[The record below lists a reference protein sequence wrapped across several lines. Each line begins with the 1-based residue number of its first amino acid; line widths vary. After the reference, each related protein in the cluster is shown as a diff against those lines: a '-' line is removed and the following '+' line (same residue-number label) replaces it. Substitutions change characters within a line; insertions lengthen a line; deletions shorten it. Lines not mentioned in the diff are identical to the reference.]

1 MVAVSNAPDDPI
13 ARLDGATLRRSDGT
27 ELTVRAPRETL
38 TGGLD
43 VFVLVDAERG
53 ERRRT
58 AGQILKN
65 IRDGVWTPVDD
76 GVERALWALDP
87 FDDETADGDPDE

>member
-1 MVAVSNAPDDPI
+1 MPEVDDPV

-27 ELTVRAPRETL
+27 ELTLRAPREAL
-38 TGGLD
+38 TADVD
-43 VFVLVDAERG
+43 VFVLHDSARG

-58 AGQILKN
+58 AKQVLEN

-76 GVERALWALDP
+76 GIEAALWALDP
-87 FDDETADGDPDE
+87 FDGDGAWF